1 MMMAYDVEVLSH
13 IHALRVCVCVFQLD
27 VTTDTLSM
35 NPHQA
40 YMLSIYEEE
49 LFDGLIALITEI
61 ACSHKKEILIH

>member
-35 NPHQA
+35 NPH
-40 YMLSIYEEE
+40 
-49 LFDGLIALITEI
+49 
-61 ACSHKKEILIH
+61 